1 MAQLSRLLFGTLLV
15 VVPAIASAQVD
26 PNAPPPTA
34 SPAPAAAA
42 VPSALSPA
50 SMDALEKRLAYLDQE
65 IAAARKELSEVGP
78 KRVAAQRR
86 ARARGRQLYKMLRLG
101 LMPLGG
107 GFGSF
112 VDHAQRVE
120 RMKHAVKADLDEE
133 TALGARARGLASLLE
148 SATKERAE
156 LADKKAILDAAKV
169 AIDEE
174 RRRREAFERAFAT
187 SVTPGAGATRKPGA
201 DGDVV
206 VYGASG
212 APIADGIDP
221 GSFKARKGRLTFPV
235 AGQAEVKPTT
245 REGGP
250 GVEIQA
256 ALGATVRAVHPGRV
270 AFADRY
276 GTYGSLVILD
286 HGDRC
291 YTVSANLGTT
301 TVKTGDE
308 VSAGEKIGTVGD
320 DGRGPSLY
328 FEVRLGNDKVP
339 PAPWLGL

>member
-1 MAQLSRLLFGTLLV
+1 MARIVRLVFATLLV
-15 VVPAIASAQVD
+15 AAPALASAQVD
-26 PNAPPPTA
+26 PDLPASP
-34 SPAPAAAA
+34 SPAPVAGTAL
-42 VPSALSPA
+42 PTALSPA
-50 SMDALEKRLAYLDQE
+50 SLDALEKRLAFLDQE
-65 IAAARKELSEVGP
+65 IGAARKELGEIGP
-78 KRVAAQRR
+78 KRVAAQMR
-86 ARARGRQLYKMLRLG
+86 ARARGRQLYKMLRVG

-107 GFGSF
+107 GFASF

-120 RMKHAVKADLDEE
+120 RVKHAVKADLDEE
-133 TALGARARGLASLLE
+133 TALASRAKTLAGLLE
-148 SATKERAE
+148 SATKERVE

-187 SVTPGAGATRKPGA
+187 STGATLKPSA

-212 APIADGIDP
+212 VPVAESVDP

-250 GVEIQA
+250 GVEIKSS
-256 ALGATVRAVHPGRV
+256 LGATVRAVHPGRV

-286 HGDRC
+286 HGDHC

-328 FEVRLGNDKVP
+328 FEVRIGNDKVP
-339 PAPWLGL
+339 PSAWLGL